1 MAYNIFNTSQFKIC
15 ISILD
20 NESTI
25 VTSDNSTI
33 FSQKRQFSE
42 EIPKW
47 KINQKPVAYVQQ
59 IIMKSMVYPY
69 KKDDLVRTDAFRG
82 PLASAFKLHLED
94 LTVFQDAKRY
104 KMLQLLTTKS

>member
-1 MAYNIFNTSQFKIC
+1 MC

-25 VTSDNSTI
+25 VTIDNSTI

-94 LTVFQDAKRY
+94 LTVFQDEKRY